1 MSDNYLIPLFIA
13 GTLLIVLFAFFL
25 IALLVVQRGRR
36 NRAQMEKNAII
47 ASHKQEMLTIHI
59 EVQDEMFNKISR
71 ELHDNVGQV
80 LSAANM
86 QLYSLVHSINQK
98 SVPTVVEETM
108 SLIRTAINDIRDL
121 SHSLNSEHTMRLGL
135 IEVLKKELAYVY
147 DTQKIECELI
157 AQDDDLNLSK
167 DEELVIYRIT
177 QEALNNIIK
186 HAQATKI
193 AVTVSANS
201 ERFSISIKDN
211 GIGFNISDAYT
222 GIGLSNMRQ
231 RAIMLNASL
240 NITSTISGGSSIDLN
255 LTTHGRNNKS

>member
-1 MSDNYLIPLFIA
+1 MKDNYLITLFIA

-25 IALLVVQRGRR
+25 IALLVVQRARR

-86 QLYSLVHSINQK
+86 QLYSLVHNINQK
-98 SVPTVVEETM
+98 SVPTVVEDTM
-108 SLIRTAINDIRDL
+108 GLIRSAINDIRDL

-135 IEVLKKELAYVY
+135 IEVLKKELAYIY
-147 DTQKIECELI
+147 DTQRIACELI
-157 AQDDDLNLSK
+157 AQDEELHLSK

-186 HAQATKI
+186 HAQATQI
-193 AVTVSANS
+193 TIIISATDD
-201 ERFSISIKDN
+201 EFSIYIKDN
-211 GIGFNISDAYT
+211 GVGFNISDAYT

-231 RAIMLNASL
+231 RATMVNASL
-240 NITSTISGGSSIDLN
+240 DITSAISEGSSINLN
-255 LTTHGRNNKS
+255 LKTHGRNNEG